1 MFDYENEKNCRFY
14 LRKVSNGQCIFA
26 SETTLELKRPSL
38 FILINTFFYV
48 IFSCLIVLALKI
60 KMVIRLILT
69 SI

>member
-38 FILINTFFYV
+38 FILINTFLCYF
-48 IFSCLIVLALKI
+48 
-60 KMVIRLILT
+60 
-69 SI
+69 

>member
-38 FILINTFFYV
+38 FILINTFLCYF
-48 IFSCLIVLALKI
+48 CLPDSACFKN
-60 KMVIRLILT
+60 KNGN
-69 SI
+69 